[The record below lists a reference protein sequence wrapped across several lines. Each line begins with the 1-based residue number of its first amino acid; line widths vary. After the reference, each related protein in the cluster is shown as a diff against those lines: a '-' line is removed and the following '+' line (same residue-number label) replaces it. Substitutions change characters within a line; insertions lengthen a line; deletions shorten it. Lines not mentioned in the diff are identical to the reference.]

1 MAQLGAV
8 ARQCGTP
15 VSLHGTGGA
24 WLLAGRHADVG
35 RFASSVTASLD
46 RKVCNTLNVCCIPES
61 RLDLVDVFLD
71 AVDRAAAGRDTSAR
85 LHVVASACRHVPAE
99 RFTSTVKIV
108 RADGVHDEPA
118 ASPIEVTDL
127 ATEWEWEGSPEV
139 SLAVVADMAD
149 AVALF
154 NRHSPR
160 FIASIV
166 TEEAAERDAFYAAVD
181 APFVG
186 DGFTRWVDGQF
197 ALDTPELGLS
207 SWQAGRLMARGG
219 VLSGESVYTVRHIAT
234 IADPAL
240 HR

>member
-1 MAQLGAV
+1 M
-8 ARQCGTP
+8 
-15 VSLHGTGGA
+15 
-24 WLLAGRHADVG
+24 
-35 RFASSVTASLD
+35 TASLD

-61 RLDLVDVFLD
+61 RLDLVAVFLD

-85 LHVVASACRHVPAE
+85 LHVVTSACRHVPAE

-118 ASPIEVTDL
+118 ASPIDVTDL
-127 ATEWEWEGSPEV
+127 ATSGSGRGRRRCRWRWSPTWPRP
-139 SLAVVADMAD
+139 SHCSTATAPDS
-149 AVALF
+149 
-154 NRHSPR
+154 SPR
-160 FIASIV
+160 SSPRRP
-166 TEEAAERDAFYAAVD
+166 AERDAFYAAVD